1 MSENKL
7 TQGIPTTEAHGFQEA
22 GEAVN
27 RQTTASAA
35 TDRAPEQRFFVP
47 VQGAGWLS
55 ANFVAAEP
63 LTAA

>member
-1 MSENKL
+1 MSYNA
-7 TQGIPTTEAHGFQEA
+7 GIEVF
-22 GEAVN
+22 
-27 RQTTASAA
+27 AA
-35 TDRAPEQRFFVP
+35 DAYQSWINDYSETSPVA

>member
-1 MSENKL
+1 MKIYAYKVKPEDDSTKPLE
-7 TQGIPTTEAHGFQEA
+7 EAFE
-22 GEAVN
+22 
-27 RQTTASAA
+27 
-35 TDRAPEQRFFVP
+35 FVP